1 MHSTRLALAAL
12 SATALT
18 LVASPASAG
27 ACDHPY
33 FPIKQGQKLVYA
45 YPAAGMQVTMVVSKV
60 DGNHFI
66 YDVTTSIPGG
76 SAPTSTVV
84 HGECTAQGYSTDTAA
99 AASHGA
105 KTKIISRTGTQF
117 GPSSQMKVGGTW
129 TSGTTSESEAPN
141 MTVRTETSSTS
152 KVVAKERVKVPAGD
166 YEALRIDSVVE
177 MKSTMSGPN
186 AAKMAK
192 AGFGTMNVKST
203 MWIAE
208 GVGLVK
214 SQTVADDGS
223 VSPGM
228 ELVSFQK

>member
-1 MHSTRLALAAL
+1 MHPTRLSLAAL
-12 SATALT
+12 TVAVVTLAT
-18 LVASPASAG
+18 SPASAG
-27 ACDHPY
+27 TCDHPY

-60 DGNHFI
+60 EGNHFTWE
-66 YDVTTSIPGG
+66 VTTSIPGG
-76 SAPTSTVV
+76 SAPVSTVV
-84 HGECTAQGYSTDTAA
+84 HGECTAQGYSTDADHAA
-99 AASHGA
+99 R
-105 KTKIISRTGTQF
+105 TRIISRTGAQF
-117 GPSSQMKVGGTW
+117 GPLSQMKVGGTW
-129 TSGTTSESEAPN
+129 ASGTTSESEAPN
-141 MTVRTETSSTS
+141 MTVHTETSSTS

-166 YEALRIDSVVE
+166 YQALRIDSVME

-214 SQTVADDGS
+214 SQTVADDGAI
-223 VSPGM
+223 SPGM